1 VLKVF
6 LPFFHLRAH
15 FQQNAVRWVLLPQDP
30 VLTVVVGVMEACDY
44 YRQQFFAIL
53 ELRPV
58 VSQMVIY
65 HHRHHLPEV
74 GVGVES
80 FLIILEG
87 L

>member
-1 VLKVF
+1 VLKVC

-15 FQQNAVRWVLLPQDP
+15 FQQKAVRWVLLPQDLVP
-30 VLTVVVGVMEACDY
+30 TIVVGEMEACDH
-44 YRQQFFAIL
+44 YRQQFCAIL

-65 HHRHHLPEV
+65 HHRHHLPEM
-74 GVGVES
+74 GVGIES